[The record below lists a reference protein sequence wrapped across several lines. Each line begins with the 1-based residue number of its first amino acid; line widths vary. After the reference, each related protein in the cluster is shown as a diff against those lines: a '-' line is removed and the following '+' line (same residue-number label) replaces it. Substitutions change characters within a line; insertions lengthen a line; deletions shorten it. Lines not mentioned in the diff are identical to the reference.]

1 MVRWLYLMRH
11 AQSADKQHSQHDKD
25 RELTATGMREAATIG
40 HFLKKNNYDV
50 DLIISSAARRAESTA
65 TVIHGILNLQSEIT
79 INEELYEASVR
90 NLMET
95 VTHLDDD
102 FKNILIIG
110 HNPYISYFAEHLTK
124 AEIGNMETAGLVSI
138 RFEISKWEE
147 ATEDIGSFENYIHP
161 SIIE

>member
-1 MVRWLYLMRH
+1 MARWLYLMRH
-11 AQSADKQHSQHDKD
+11 AQSADKQHGQLDKD
-25 RELTATGMREAATIG
+25 RQLTATGMREAATIG

-50 DLIISSAARRAESTA
+50 DLIVSSAAQRAESTA
-65 TVIHGILNLQSEIT
+65 KVIHGILNLHSEIA
-79 INEELYEASVR
+79 INDELYEASVR
-90 NLMET
+90 NLLQVIT
-95 VTHLDDD
+95 SLDDD

-110 HNPYISYFAEHLTK
+110 HNPYITYFAEHLTK

-147 ATEDIGSFENYIHP
+147 ITEDIGSFENYVHP

>member
-1 MVRWLYLMRH
+1 MRH

-90 NLMET
+90 NLMEA
-95 VTHLDDD
+95 VTRLDDD

>member
-1 MVRWLYLMRH
+1 MRH

-25 RELTATGMREAATIG
+25 RELTTTGMREAATIG

-90 NLMET
+90 NLMEA
-95 VTHLDDD
+95 VTRLDDD

>member
-110 HNPYISYFAEHLTK
+110 HNPYVSYFAEHLTK

>member
-1 MVRWLYLMRH
+1 MRH